1 MAKRTSLREV
11 LHSQI
16 SRPLHRVLALAGDTW
31 PERVI
36 GADLLHKELGAG
48 GLHLVAKAS
57 DPNPDASGERRRLI
71 RPQR

>member
-36 GADLLHKELGAG
+36 GADLLDEELGPG
-48 GLHLVAKAS
+48 GVHLVAQPSEPIRMHRAS
-57 DPNPDASGERRRLI
+57 AAA
-71 RPQR
+71 